1 MKKCLL
7 GLTLALC
14 GSTLAQ
20 TVTVEFWH
28 TFGDAKRKSF
38 IEKKAE
44 EFNKLNPGIKV
55 VPAFKGS
62 YNETLQATVLASR
75 QGNPPALVQVVEV
88 GSQLA
93 LDSGVFQPVGNV
105 EKTDYKDYIKPVLNY
120 YTIGGKVNS
129 LPFNSSSPVLYANK
143 QMMDKA
149 GIKTMPNTY
158 SSIVRACEKVK
169 KIAPNMKC
177 ITFNLHSWFFEQ
189 WMAEQG
195 AQLVN
200 NDNGRKGRATASNL
214 DSSEAKT
221 ILTWIKKLNDSGY
234 YTYSG
239 KLEDWDGSD
248 AIFNAQQT
256 AFLITSTADLV
267 NIRDN
272 AKQNGF
278 DVVVGFLPIPDG
290 TKRNGVVIGGASLWI
305 TKNISD
311 KVADA
316 ARDFALYMTNAQNM
330 VEWHKLTG
338 YYPVRTTSVDLL
350 KKEGWLN
357 SGALQTVAF
366 NQLLRTTPNVATS
379 GALIGSFI
387 PVRKIIE
394 ETIQKVLQGKG
405 VDDAAAEGKA
415 AADKEIQSYNKSM
428 GL

>member
-1 MKKCLL
+1 MTATNAKDVVLL
-7 GLTLALC
+7 CNPQAGGRWRALA
-14 GSTLAQ
+14 
-20 TVTVEFWH
+20 
-28 TFGDAKRKSF
+28 
-38 IEKKAE
+38 
-44 EFNKLNPGIKV
+44 
-55 VPAFKGS
+55 
-62 YNETLQATVLASR
+62 
-75 QGNPPALVQVVEV
+75 EV
-88 GSQLA
+88 
-93 LDSGVFQPVGNV
+93 LDSP
-105 EKTDYKDYIKPVLNY
+105 
-120 YTIGGKVNS
+120 
-129 LPFNSSSPVLYANK
+129 
-143 QMMDKA
+143 
-149 GIKTMPNTY
+149 
-158 SSIVRACEKVK
+158 
-169 KIAPNMKC
+169 
-177 ITFNLHSWFFEQ
+177 
-189 WMAEQG
+189 
-195 AQLVN
+195 
-200 NDNGRKGRATASNL
+200 
-214 DSSEAKT
+214 EAKT

-234 YTYSG
+234 YTYTG
-239 KLEDWDGSD
+239 KLQDRDGSD
-248 AIFNAQQT
+248 AIFVSQKA
-256 AFLITSTADLV
+256 AFNINSTAELTG
-267 NIRDN
+267 IRDA
-272 AKQNGF
+272 AKNSGF

-338 YYPVRTTSVDLL
+338 YYPVRTTSVNML